1 MMLTIAFYQQ
11 DIVWRAPEANRH
23 RVRKAFEHVGSKADV
38 LVLPETFTT
47 GFGDMMA
54 EMAEAGHG
62 VTWQFLHQ
70 LAIEHDS
77 LVVGTWP
84 VADTNAQGENVIFN
98 RLHWVRPDGDGGYYD
113 KGHTFRMSSE
123 ALQLERGIMP
133 TTFVW
138 RGWRI
143 RPAVCYDLRFPKW
156 LRNKITDNFSNSL
169 ATPLPG
175 LAQGQGLDYDLM
187 LVCANWPA
195 SRRQTWDTLLQA
207 RAIENLAY
215 VVGVNR
221 VGQDGIGIPYSGG
234 SAAYDYC
241 GRMLTHAQDG
251 RDEVCVVTLS
261 EEKLLDFRTR
271 NPIYLDFD

>member
-1 MMLTIAFYQQ
+1 MLNIAFYQQ
-11 DIVWRAPEANRH
+11 DILWCAPEANRL
-23 RVRKAFEHVGSKADV
+23 RARKALERIGNNADI

-47 GFGDMMA
+47 GFGEIMTELA
-54 EMAEAGHG
+54 EPINGS
-62 VTWQFLHQ
+62 TWQFLHL
-70 LAIEHDS
+70 LAIEHDA

-84 VADTNAQGENVIFN
+84 VIDINTSGEKAIYN
-98 RLHWVRPDGDGGYYD
+98 RLHWVTPNGNGGYYD

-123 ALQLERGIMP
+123 VQQIERGSVV
-133 TTFVW
+133 TTFEW

-156 LRNKITDNFSNSL
+156 LRNKIIDNSSNTL
-169 ATPLPG
+169 VKPLPG
-175 LAQGQGLDYDLM
+175 LKPGQRLDYDLL

-195 SRRQTWDTLLQA
+195 TRRQAWDTLLQA

-221 VGQDGIGIPYSGG
+221 VGQDGACIKYSGG

-241 GRMLTHAQDG
+241 GRTLVQAQDG
-251 RDEVCVVTLS
+251 LDEVCMVTLN
-261 EEKLLDFRTR
+261 EESLHHFRAQS
-271 NPIYLDFD
+271 PIYLDFD